1 MNEWREDQMKQSD
14 TVLHFKNS
22 ILQHGHFNNRVY
34 VMKLAH
40 DDILDIIRFADE
52 ITHKEGYSKIFVKV
66 PESSAEMFTRA
77 GYITEAKIPSFYKG
91 RETALFMAKYS
102 DLKRKEAD
110 DVEEIDDIRKK
121 VSDHTGKSERR
132 TLPDGFSLTHAEEE
146 DAEEIAGLFSNVFDT
161 YPFPV
166 SDPAY
171 IRESMKGHIRYFT
184 IKKGSR
190 IAAISSSE
198 IDAENQAAEMTDFAT
213 DPIFRGRGFAR
224 ILLDMMEGDMQK
236 DGILTAYT
244 IARANSL
251 PMNATF
257 ASAGYQFGGLLVNNT
272 NIGGSI
278 ESMNI
283 WYKRL

>member
-1 MNEWREDQMKQSD
+1 
-14 TVLHFKNS
+14 
-22 ILQHGHFNNRVY
+22 
-34 VMKLAH
+34 MKLA
-40 DDILDIIRFADE
+40 DEDIPDIIRFADE

-66 PESSAEMFTRA
+66 PESSAEMFTREN
-77 GYITEAKIPSFYKG
+77 YSIEAKIPSFYQG

-110 DVEEIDDIRKK
+110 DLEEINDVRKK
-121 VSDHTGKSERR
+121 VSDHTGKSESR
-132 TLPDGFSLTHAEEE
+132 TLPDGFSLTSAEEE
-146 DAEEIAGLFSNVFDT
+146 DAEEIAGLFSRVFDT

-171 IRESMKGHIRYFT
+171 IRESMKGQMRYFL

-190 IAAISSSE
+190 VAAISSCE
-198 IDAENQAAEMTDFAT
+198 IDADNQAAEMTDFAT
-213 DPIFRGRGFAR
+213 DPIFRGKGFSG
-224 ILLDMMEGDMQK
+224 ILLGTMENTIQK

-283 WYKRL
+283 WYKKL

>member
-1 MNEWREDQMKQSD
+1 
-14 TVLHFKNS
+14 
-22 ILQHGHFNNRVY
+22 
-34 VMKLAH
+34 MKLA
-40 DDILDIIRFADE
+40 DEDIPDIIRFADE

-66 PESSAEMFTRA
+66 PESSAEMFTREN
-77 GYITEAKIPSFYKG
+77 YSIEAKIPSFYQG

-110 DVEEIDDIRKK
+110 DLEEINDVRKK
-121 VSDHTGKSERR
+121 VSDHTGKSESH
-132 TLPDGFSLTHAEEE
+132 TLPDGFSLTSAEEE
-146 DAEEIAGLFSNVFDT
+146 DAEEIAGLFSRVFDT

-171 IRESMKGHIRYFT
+171 IRESMKGQMRYFL

-190 IAAISSSE
+190 VAAISSCE
-198 IDAENQAAEMTDFAT
+198 IDADNQAAEMTDFAT
-213 DPIFRGRGFAR
+213 DPIFRGKGFSG
-224 ILLDMMEGDMQK
+224 ILLGTMENTIQK

-283 WYKRL
+283 WYKKL